1 MSRLLIRLAGVVLVS
16 GIPLVSAQEA
26 DKPDPERPLLLSLQV
41 VQQEVKAG
49 TTPAF
54 RLTLKNTS
62 GQAQRVLD
70 IRDRPDLQH
79 TYYELRVTQGG
90 KPVNLP
96 VAVSDPGP
104 VTDKDFLS
112 LAPGRSL
119 TFQLTSF
126 PMPLDRLAPG
136 TYTASVLFW
145 QDPYRSQKTSFP
157 SPEVKFTV
165 RE

>member
-1 MSRLLIRLAGVVLVS
+1 MSRLLTLLAGVVLVS
-16 GIPLVSAQEA
+16 GIPLVPAQEV
-26 DKPDPERPLLLSLQV
+26 DRPDLQRPLLLSLEV

-70 IRDRPDLQH
+70 IRGRPDLQH
-79 TYYELRVTQGG
+79 TYYELRVRQAG
-90 KPVNLP
+90 KPVALP
-96 VAVSDPGP
+96 VAISDPGP

-112 LAPGRSL
+112 LPPGGTQTFHL
-119 TFQLTSF
+119 TNF
-126 PMPLDRLAPG
+126 PMQLDRLAPG

-165 RE
+165 GK